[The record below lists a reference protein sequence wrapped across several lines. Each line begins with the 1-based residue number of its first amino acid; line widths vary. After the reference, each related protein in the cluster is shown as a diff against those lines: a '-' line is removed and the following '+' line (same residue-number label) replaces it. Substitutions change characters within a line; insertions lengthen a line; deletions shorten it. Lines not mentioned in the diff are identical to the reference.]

1 MSSWSNLTIEITSAS
16 VSDFLNTINSAGIFL
31 RNIRYVDDLR
41 VVACLSLS
49 EYVSITA
56 VAKKKNVEIH
66 LLGKNGYLF
75 ILASFLK
82 RPILAVGILLWFLTV
97 LYLPTRIL
105 FVHVEGNKFVES
117 AVIIEAAEKC
127 GIHFGASRRYVRS
140 EKVKNALLSDL
151 KDLQWAG
158 VNTSGCIATISVK
171 ERAESQTDDHKHGVC
186 SVVASR
192 DGIISNITA
201 VKGNPACK
209 VGQAVR
215 SGQLLVS
222 GLTDCGLSIK
232 GERAEAEIYAITKR
246 YIDAVA
252 LFKSL
257 KRTTFNEIDVRY
269 SIQIGKNVVK
279 LYKDSGIPDAHCVK
293 IQTQVFLKLPGDY
306 QLPVSYMKETL
317 YYYNFEEVSGSSED
331 MLEWVNDSV
340 DNYLQNDMI
349 AGKVLHKNVR
359 SEFLDEVCCIV
370 GAYTCEELISTV
382 RTERIDQLNE

>member
-1 MSSWSNLTIEITSAS
+1 MLGWSNITIELTSAS
-16 VSDFLNTINSAGIFL
+16 VSDFFNTINSAGIFL

-41 VVACLSLS
+41 VVACLSMS
-49 EYVSITA
+49 EYVSIVG
-56 VAKKKNVEIH
+56 VAKKKNVAIR
-66 LLGKNGYLF
+66 LIGKNGYLF

-82 RPILAVGILLWFLTV
+82 RPLLSVGILLWFLTV

-105 FVHVEGNKFVES
+105 FVQVDGNRFIES
-117 AVIIEAAEKC
+117 AEIIEAAEKC

-140 EKVKNALLSDL
+140 EKVKNALLSEL

-171 ERAESQTDDHKHGVC
+171 ERAESQTDDHKHGIC

-201 VKGNPACK
+201 IKGTPVCK

-232 GERAEAEIYAITKR
+232 AEQAEAEIYAITKR
-246 YIDAVA
+246 YITAIA
-252 LFKSL
+252 LSRSI
-257 KRTTFNEIDVRY
+257 KRTALKEIDVRY

-306 QLPVSYMKETL
+306 QLPVSYIKETL
-317 YYYNFEEVSGSSED
+317 YYYHFEEMSCAPD
-331 MLEWVNDSV
+331 NTLKWVNNSV
-340 DNYLQNDMI
+340 DTYLQSDMA
-349 AGKVLHKNVR
+349 AGKVLHKNTR
-359 SEFLDEVCCIV
+359 TEFLEDVCCTLGV
-370 GAYTCEELISTV
+370 YTCEEMISMV